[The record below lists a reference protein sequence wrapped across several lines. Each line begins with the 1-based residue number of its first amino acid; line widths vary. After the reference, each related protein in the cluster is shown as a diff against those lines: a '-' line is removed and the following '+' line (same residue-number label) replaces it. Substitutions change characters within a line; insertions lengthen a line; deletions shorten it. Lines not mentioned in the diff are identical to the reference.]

1 MMRTLALALLA
12 LVLVPSLAQ
21 AGGGTKATA
30 RITVRND
37 STAVLGVIVDPPA
50 TLNPA
55 TATQAEFIAAGGK
68 FLAQGETATFAN
80 LRAGNH
86 TLAAFYVDAGTQTVG
101 VVGTRAVTL
110 TNGQTARFRA
120 TGTATAA
127 PTIAVL

>member
-37 STAVLGVIVDPPA
+37 SAATLGVIVNPPA

-80 LRAGNH
+80 LKAGNS
-86 TLAAFYVDAGTQTVG
+86 TVAAFYVDPVLLTAG
-101 VVGTRAVTL
+101 VVGTRTVTL
-110 TNGQTARFRA
+110 KNGQTVRLRA
-120 TGTATAA
+120 TGTAAAA